1 MEEAIICY
9 CAYNKFDMAR
19 RIAQTMKFGDSK
31 DKIFAKIDRME
42 KEYLEKKGDAG
53 GLAAIGDEKGLQMLL
68 EKGDYEQCLQSASQ
82 ISEEMYNK
90 YIINI
95 VKIYLDKKNLAGTAD
110 FLEKHNTPIYQYNLK
125 LYEEIAME
133 ILADENLDEL
143 KALNSMLN
151 CVNKQLKGL
160 PEFTKEYRSMLKL
173 NNIALLQY
181 IKFTMKEKKSGF
193 PKSYWRICET
203 VLAFG
208 DIIKFDLALYD
219 AGMACRDAGQ
229 KGNAFLLLNRYLD
242 IYDEIKDPDSK
253 IDDEPALET
262 TDFNF
267 TQNAFKSTNN
277 IIDEKERDEIYQWIL
292 QNSVDK
298 TFKKELNTKSCPK
311 CKKNNFEAN
320 VVCHYCKNQ
329 FETCVITGA
338 PIYPNDDVVKCSQCG
353 RKGIKECW
361 KEWVGLFQTCPNCQ
375 SVQMSYK

>member
-1 MEEAIICY
+1 
-9 CAYNKFDMAR
+9 
-19 RIAQTMKFGDSK
+19 
-31 DKIFAKIDRME
+31 
-42 KEYLEKKGDAG
+42 
-53 GLAAIGDEKGLQMLL
+53 MLL
-68 EKGDYEQCLQSASQ
+68 EKGDYEQCLQAASE

-95 VKIYLDKKNLAGTAD
+95 VKKYLDKKNLAGTAD

-160 PEFTKEYRSMLKL
+160 PEFTKEYRSMQKL
-173 NNIALLQY
+173 NKIALCQY

-193 PKSYWRICET
+193 PKSYWRVCET

-219 AGMACRDAGQ
+219 AGMACRDVGQ
-229 KGNAFLLLNRYLD
+229 KGNAFILLNRYLD

-253 IDDEPALET
+253 IDDEPALEG

-277 IIDEKERDEIYQWIL
+277 VIDEKERDEIYQWIL

-298 TFKKELNTKSCPK
+298 SFKKELNTKSCPK

>member
-1 MEEAIICY
+1 
-9 CAYNKFDMAR
+9 MAR

-68 EKGDYEQCLQSASQ
+68 EKGDYEQCLQAASE

-95 VKIYLDKKNLAGTAD
+95 VKKYLDKKNLAGTAD
-110 FLEKHNTPIYQYNLK
+110 FLEKHNTPIYVYNLK

-133 ILADENLDEL
+133 ILADENLEEL

-151 CVNKQLKGL
+151 CVNRQLKGL
-160 PEFTKEYRSMLKL
+160 PEFQKEYKNMMKL
-173 NNIALLQY
+173 NNIALYQF
-181 IKFTMKEKKSGF
+181 IKFTMKEKKASF
-193 PKSYWRICET
+193 PKSFWRVCET

-229 KGNAFLLLNRYLD
+229 KGNAFLMLNRYLD
-242 IYDEIKDPDSK
+242 VYDEIKDPESK
-253 IDDEPALET
+253 IDDEPALQD

-277 IIDEKERDEIYQWIL
+277 IIDEKEREEIYQWIL
-292 QNSVDK
+292 DTGVDK
-298 TFKKELNTKSCPK
+298 SFEKVLNKKSCPK
-311 CKKNNFEAN
+311 CKKPNFEAN
-320 VVCHYCKNQ
+320 TYCHFCKTP
-329 FETCVITGA
+329 FEICVITGA

-361 KEWVGLFQTCPNCQ
+361 REWVGLFQTCPNCQ